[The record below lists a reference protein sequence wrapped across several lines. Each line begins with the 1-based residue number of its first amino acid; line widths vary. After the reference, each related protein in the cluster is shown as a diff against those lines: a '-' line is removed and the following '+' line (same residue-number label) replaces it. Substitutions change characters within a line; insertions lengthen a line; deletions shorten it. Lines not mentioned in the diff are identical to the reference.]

1 NVHTVGFNR
10 GVKPTSPLKLFS
22 CGRDRS
28 VVNKLVVGRIVL
40 LFCLSFLLLDG
51 AESAFLRE
59 EGPPETKYD
68 LLGRVTRI
76 DYPEHPISHGRMR
89 ACYEY
94 GSAGYIEG
102 M

>member
-1 NVHTVGFNR
+1 M
-10 GVKPTSPLKLFS
+10 
-22 CGRDRS
+22 
-28 VVNKLVVGRIVL
+28 VNKLVFGSIVL
-40 LFCLSFLLLDG
+40 LFFLSFNLLTG

-59 EGPPETKYD
+59 QEPPETKYD